1 MSPSEEKDPLDV
13 LLQEQNAYIDDDG
26 FTRRVMAQLPPRRR
40 TRLRPVLLLGVT
52 VVGSALA
59 LRWLPWQTLPP
70 LDAAAF
76 LSLNTQVL
84 WPWLSVILVAG
95 SLVWAVVAAVQWDD

>member
-40 TRLRPVLLLGVT
+40 TRLRPVRLQGVT

-70 LDAAAF
+70 LDATAF